1 MTEASIKKGK
11 KRLERWVAVISII
24 IFLIVWEV
32 LSDLNLISP
41 LFFPPPNKIL
51 LTLWKMMVNG
61 KFIAFHEP
69 EFPGNLVVSLGRVT
83 LGVVVGLVPGVIL
96 GLAMGWSKRVRAI
109 FDPFIAA
116 TNPIPKLAV
125 FPLIM
130 IIFGIGE
137 ASKIVAIAIT
147 TFFPMLINS
156 MAGVRQLN
164 PVFFEVA
171 QNYGA
176 NRWKTFFRVVL
187 PGSLPMILAGFR
199 IAFALAFV
207 ITIAVELLTANAG
220 LGVLIW
226 FSWETLRTVDL
237 YATLIVIAVVGYLI
251 NFILMKFSY
260 YLTPWYF
267 RSKKDVT

>member
-1 MTEASIKKGK
+1 MNNAPVKKK
-11 KRLERWVAVISII
+11 MKFERWVALFSLLT
-24 IFLIVWEV
+24 FLLIWEI
-32 LSDLNLISP
+32 LSGLKLIST
-41 LFFPPPNKIL
+41 LFFPAPSTILVTFWEMLVGGKIIPNL
-51 LTLWKMMVNG
+51 
-61 KFIAFHEP
+61 A
-69 EFPGNLVVSLGRVT
+69 VSLGRVVV
-83 LGVVVGLVPGVIL
+83 GVVVGLVPGVIL
-96 GLAMGWSKRVRAI
+96 GLAMGWSKRVREI

-116 TNPIPKLAV
+116 TNPIPKLAI

-137 ASKIVAIAIT
+137 SSKIVAIAIT

-176 NRWKTFFRVVL
+176 TRWKTFTRVVL
-187 PGSLPMILAGFR
+187 PGSMPMIVAGFR
-199 IAFALAFV
+199 ISFSLAFI
-207 ITIAVELLTANAG
+207 ITIAVELLTANTG

-226 FSWETLRTVDL
+226 FSWETLQTENL
-237 YATLIVIAVVGYLI
+237 YATLLVISVVGYLI
-251 NFILMKFSY
+251 NYGLAKLSY

-267 RSKKDVT
+267 RSKKDVN

>member
-1 MTEASIKKGK
+1 MKKEPTKRK
-11 KRLERWVAVISII
+11 KRKFERWIAVISL
-24 IFLIVWEV
+24 FLFFAIWE
-32 LSDLNLISP
+32 LLADFKLIST
-41 LFFPPPNKIL
+41 LFFPAPHEIL
-51 LTLWKMMVNG
+51 VTFWKMLVAG
-61 KFIAFHEP
+61 KFVAFHKP
-69 EFPGNLVVSLGRVT
+69 DFPGNLIVSLIRVA
-83 LGVVVGLVPGVIL
+83 LGVLAGLLPGVLL
-96 GLAMGWSKRVRAI
+96 GLAMGWSKRVREVL
-109 FDPFIAA
+109 DPFIAA
-116 TNPIPKLAV
+116 TNPIPKLAI

-137 ASKIVAIAIT
+137 ASKIVSIAIT

-164 PVFFEVA
+164 PVYFEVA

-176 NRWKTFFRVVL
+176 NRWKTFTRVVL

-199 IAFALAFV
+199 IAFSLAFV

-226 FSWETLRTVDL
+226 FSWETLRTEDL
-237 YATLIVIAVVGYLI
+237 YATLFVISVVGYLI
-251 NFILMKFSY
+251 NVVLVKFSY

-267 RSKKDVT
+267 RSKKDVN